1 MLYKYKEN
9 VVGLIGNFAIITA
22 VINTQVQYV
31 NTLVRDRQNAPTN
44 ALQKNQNRIPNL
56 EYDSDGPKKF
66 SIRTHCACA
75 VVVPHVCVGGRLG
88 GQTWGNT
95 EVEKHT
101 ETEIGRNSRSSN
113 SSSDSATVTVPTD
126 FQFSFVSF
134 CARGESRRR
143 RHRHHHRHRRWARKK
158 FLIFCANLRLIC
170 AAFALLLL
178 ILLLLL
184 IAVSYF
190 PL

>member
-56 EYDSDGPKKF
+56 EYDSDGPKNF
-66 SIRTHCACA
+66 RFERI
-75 VVVPHVCVGGRLG
+75 VPVLSSSPMCVWGGRLG

-113 SSSDSATVTVPTD
+113 SSSSDSATVTVPTD

-143 RHRHHHRHRRWARKK
+143 RHRYRHRHRRWARKK

-170 AAFALLLL
+170 AAFALLL

>member
-1 MLYKYKEN
+1 MT
-9 VVGLIGNFAIITA
+9 VT
-22 VINTQVQYV
+22 
-31 NTLVRDRQNAPTN
+31 DRKIFDSN
-44 ALQKNQNRIPNL
+44 ALCL
-56 EYDSDGPKKF
+56 
-66 SIRTHCACA
+66 CCA
-75 VVVPHVCVGGRLG
+75 VFVPHVCVGGRLG

-113 SSSDSATVTVPTD
+113 SSSSDSATVTVPTD

-143 RHRHHHRHRRWARKK
+143 RHCRHRHRHCHRRWARKK

-170 AAFALLLL
+170 AAFALLL
-178 ILLLLL
+178 ILPLLL